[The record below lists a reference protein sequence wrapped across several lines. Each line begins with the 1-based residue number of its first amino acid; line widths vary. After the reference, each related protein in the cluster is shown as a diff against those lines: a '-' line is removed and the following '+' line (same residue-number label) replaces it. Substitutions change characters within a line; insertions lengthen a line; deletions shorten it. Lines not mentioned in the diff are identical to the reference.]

1 MLEKQ
6 KGWRNIPLFLTT
18 TAKCDLTEF
27 PIKIKLAT
35 PKPLFDALNQ
45 KRIVGKK
52 VIVEFEEE
60 KVERL

>member
-1 MLEKQ
+1 MPEQ
-6 KGWRNIPLFLTT
+6 GYRNMPLYLTT

-35 PKPLFDALNQ
+35 PKLLFDALIE
-45 KRIVGKK
+45 KRIETDK

-60 KVERL
+60 KAKE

>member
-1 MLEKQ
+1 MNK
-6 KGWRNIPLFLTT
+6 KVRNVRAPIYLNT

-35 PKPLFDALNQ
+35 PKTLFDALTA
-45 KRIVGKK
+45 KRIETKK

-60 KVERL
+60 G